1 MKCPPGI
8 VYSGGFHSVSL
19 LLADE
24 QTECSGALA
33 GGGKLGQAIIGHC
46 SISGV
51 IQQAWAIGV
60 DTINDVKA

>member
-1 MKCPPGI
+1 MKL
-8 VYSGGFHSVSL
+8 SNFR
-19 LLADE
+19 
-24 QTECSGALA
+24 GALA